1 MSQPLSAQVTD
12 EQLRVLYGEDP
23 AAADRARAR
32 IDRLVELFE
41 KTFAPVV
48 PTSVYTSA
56 GRTELGGNHTDHQH
70 GRGLAASVDWD
81 VLAVASRTDGDMV
94 HVASMKHGEN
104 MVKVGDWEKD
114 PTETGKSNALLRGVC
129 RAFVDRGYPITG
141 VCIASQTDVPGG
153 SGMSS
158 SAAYEVLLATIFNH
172 LFANDELSPI
182 EIAQIGQYAEN
193 EYLGKPSGLLDQL
206 ACAVGGVIEVDFKGP
221 ANPKVEASQLD
232 VREAGYTMF
241 IIDSGA
247 SHSRLTDDYAAI
259 TNEMGAVAE
268 YFGATHLVD
277 VDPEEFWAD
286 LPGVRAATSDRA
298 VLRAMHFFDENPRVH
313 DLIVALR
320 EKRWE
325 DYLDLVNALGESSE
339 VLLQNIFSAQNPT
352 EQPVGVAIAVARREL
367 KGRGAVRVHGG
378 GFAGT
383 VQAYVPNEQ
392 ADSFQKAIDAAL
404 GEGSCKVARIR
415 PVGAAVLVP

>member
-1 MSQPLSAQVTD
+1 
-12 EQLRVLYGEDP
+12 
-23 AAADRARAR
+23 
-32 IDRLVELFE
+32 
-41 KTFAPVV
+41 
-48 PTSVYTSA
+48 
-56 GRTELGGNHTDHQH
+56 
-70 GRGLAASVDWD
+70 
-81 VLAVASRTDGDMV
+81 
-94 HVASMKHGEN
+94 
-104 MVKVGDWEKD
+104 
-114 PTETGKSNALLRGVC
+114 
-129 RAFVDRGYPITG
+129 
-141 VCIASQTDVPGG
+141 
-153 SGMSS
+153 MSS